1 MTAEEAEAL
10 PGGASRDRAGRN
22 PGMARAG
29 AEADT
34 AGGAQPKS
42 ERDWLMGQVVERGNM
57 QRAYS
62 QVMRN
67 RGAPGIDGMRCEDL
81 KDWLKSE
88 LAASESSA
96 TGRDLPAPE
105 TEPGCAAQ
113 HRALDRTPGWT
124 VSMA

>member
-62 QVMRN
+62 QVMRS
-67 RGAPGIDGMRCEDL
+67 RGAPGIDGMRCENL
-81 KDWLKSE
+81 KDWLKANWPRVK
-88 LAASESSA
+88 AALLDG
-96 TGRDLPAPE
+96 TYRPQ
-105 TEPGCAAQ
+105 GCAE
-113 HRALDRTPGWT
+113 WT
-124 VSMA
+124 SPSR